1 VIVPPLPAPF
11 SMRGGS
17 PELVGRELME
27 AITNAIV
34 NHPRSLQ
41 TRIGPS
47 EIGTECARKI
57 AYKLLDFPER
67 EMKPNWKATVGTA
80 IHAWLETVLAADNA
94 RWLAQS
100 GHERW
105 VIEQRVP
112 VGALIGV
119 DLDGN
124 CDVYDRVTAGV
135 VDWKTTSKT
144 RLRTY
149 RSKGPGNQ
157 YRVQAHTYG
166 YGWTLL
172 GHPVDYVMI
181 VFLPR
186 DGELAD
192 AYIWFEP
199 YDQQI
204 ALDGMQRANGIALT
218 VEALGADALAHFPV
232 VDNFC
237 GFCPYHRPNS
247 PDPKQGCEGYPR
259 NTKPA
264 FSDILGG

>member
-1 VIVPPLPAPF
+1 MIVPPLPQHL
-11 SMRGGS
+11 SGRGGS
-17 PELVGRELME
+17 PDLVGRELME

-47 EIGTECARKI
+47 EIGTACARKI
-57 AYKLLDFPER
+57 AFKLLGMPER
-67 EMKPNWKATVGTA
+67 EQKPNWKATVGTA
-80 IHAWLETVLAADNA
+80 IHAWLEQVLDADN
-94 RWLAQS
+94 
-100 GHERW
+100 ERW
-105 VIEQRVP
+105 IVQAGEPRWMIEHKVP
-112 VGALIGV
+112 VGNLNGV
-119 DLDGN
+119 DIDGN

-144 RLRTY
+144 RLRGY
-149 RSKGPGNQ
+149 RSKGPGEQ

-166 YGWTLL
+166 RGWRML

-186 DGELAD
+186 DGELDD
-192 AYIWFEP
+192 AYIWWEP
-199 YDQQI
+199 YDEQVAI
-204 ALDGMQRANGIALT
+204 DAMQRANGIALA
-218 VEALGADALAHFPV
+218 VEGLGNGALSLFPA

-237 GFCPYHRPNS
+237 SFCPYYRPGVE
-247 PDPKQGCEGYPR
+247 DLDVGCPGFPR